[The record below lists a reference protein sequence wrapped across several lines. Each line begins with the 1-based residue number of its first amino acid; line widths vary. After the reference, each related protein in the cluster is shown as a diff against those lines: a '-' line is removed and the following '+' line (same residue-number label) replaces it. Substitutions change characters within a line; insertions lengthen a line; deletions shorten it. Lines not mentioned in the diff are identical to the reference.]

1 MYFRDKR
8 FAEYSHWFTKFL
20 ALLRCLSVFIIA
32 LLLLSPFVKTIKE
45 DTKRP
50 LIIIASDK
58 SESIAEG
65 EKKENLDTYKQAIDN
80 LENDLNSK
88 FDVKY
93 LTFGSNVHDI
103 KKDSF
108 LDKSTNLSQL
118 FKSVSDN
125 YGDQNLGAL
134 IVGSDGIFNEGSNPL
149 YTTYNIHASD
159 LVQMRKILLGIDTH
173 FKNNT

>member
-1 MYFRDKR
+1 M
-8 FAEYSHWFTKFL
+8 
-20 ALLRCLSVFIIA
+20 SVFIIA

-65 EKKENLDTYKQAIDN
+65 EKKENLDSYNQALDN
-80 LENDLNSK
+80 LGNDLNSK

-103 KKDSF
+103 K
-108 LDKSTNLSQL
+108 
-118 FKSVSDN
+118 
-125 YGDQNLGAL
+125 G
-134 IVGSDGIFNEGSNPL
+134 
-149 YTTYNIHASD
+149 
-159 LVQMRKILLGIDTH
+159 
-173 FKNNT
+173 